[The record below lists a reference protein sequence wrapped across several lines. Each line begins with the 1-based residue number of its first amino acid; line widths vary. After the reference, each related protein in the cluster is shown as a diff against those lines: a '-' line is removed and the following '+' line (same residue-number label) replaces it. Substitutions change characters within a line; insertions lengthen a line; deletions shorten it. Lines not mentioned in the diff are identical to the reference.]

1 MNYRDTCPHCGH
13 TTTAYTLPL
22 NESLVRA
29 FLSFA
34 MARVRLRRP
43 VKKGELEL
51 TNAQYSNF
59 QNLRHFGLIFQHEKG
74 RHWEITPLGI
84 AFLEGRSSV
93 FSPAGHLGGVTLLPT
108 HPAWRTHAE
117 ARRDIFIKEILP
129 EEWKDRSAY
138 IAEKVGA
145 A

>member
-1 MNYRDTCPHCGH
+1 MNYRKTCDHCGH
-13 TTTAYTLPL
+13 VLTAYTLPL

-29 FLSFA
+29 FLSFSL
-34 MARVRLRRP
+34 ARLRLRRP

-84 AFLEGRSSV
+84 SFLKGKSSV
-93 FSPAGHLGGVTLLPT
+93 FSPAGHLGGMTLLAG
-108 HPAWRTHAE
+108 HPAWSTHADP
-117 ARRDIFIKEILP
+117 RRDVFIGDIMP
-129 EEWKDRSAY
+129 EEWKDRAEFA
-138 IAEKVGA
+138 AEKMGA